1 MPAKRVPL
9 VRKRP
14 SASRTTKLPLSK
26 SQEAEIVKLFSAV
39 NNHQLRL
46 KAVVSSSVVTAEWVA
61 TLFVASRNHT
71 LDWQH
76 TKPDDRKD
84 NLQVELFREARGDY
98 DESTEDEGDS
108 SAEDVY

>member
-14 SASRTTKLPLSK
+14 SALRTKKRALSK
-26 SQEAEIVKLFSAV
+26 YQEAEILKLFSAV
-39 NNHQLRL
+39 NNHKLRL
-46 KAVVSSSVVTAEWVA
+46 KALVSSSVVTAEWVA

-76 TKPDDRKD
+76 TKTDDRKD

-98 DESTEDEGDS
+98 DEPTTEEDS
-108 SAEDVY
+108 SAEDLY